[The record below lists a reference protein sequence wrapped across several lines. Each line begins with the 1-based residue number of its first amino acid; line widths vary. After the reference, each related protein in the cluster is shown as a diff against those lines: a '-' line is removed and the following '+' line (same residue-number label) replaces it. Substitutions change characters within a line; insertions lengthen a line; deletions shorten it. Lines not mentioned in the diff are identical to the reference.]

1 MIDEKKLIEVLS
13 KNSIFEKIT
22 NAEGKNV
29 IEIIKEQPQA
39 NYPLSD
45 CIGDCKNCWKTKLVN
60 EPKVGEWIP
69 CEVDMPKERDSIFK
83 KVKGTDKWSGGMF
96 ETISNIVQVT
106 YEFETGERI
115 VGISNTLD
123 GKWKKE
129 PTYKGKR
136 IIAWKPLDEPYKGE

>member
-1 MIDEKKLIEVLS
+1 MIDEKRLLDELTKCKDLGRKSFESVLR
-13 KNSIFEKIT
+13 
-22 NAEGKNV
+22 V
-29 IEIIKEQPQA
+29 INEQ
-39 NYPLSD
+39 
-45 CIGDCKNCWKTKLVN
+45 
-60 EPKVGEWIP
+60 PKVGEWIP

-83 KVKGTDKWSGGMF
+83 KFKGTDKWSGGMF
-96 ETISNIVQVT
+96 ETISDIVQVT